1 MIHIHHNKLL
11 LHKKTWNFFDNYA
24 RGVPKNQLTELIKK
38 DFCCLETKLRI
49 VASVDF
55 FWVQEGPHCVTG
67 AVLTHDEMYTCI
79 HDFIFETLLRQPYV
93 QI

>member
-1 MIHIHHNKLL
+1 MSQ
-11 LHKKTWNFFDNYA
+11 
-24 RGVPKNQLTELIKK
+24 KNQLTELIKK